1 MNSEESQEQAWPGR
15 EKRGSSEKGWDKGG
29 SMTVFCYPKDSSES
43 AEPMD
48 LLVAIIAASSTST
61 GLSDLGTIKGQ
72 RASQAH
78 LSSSALHKRR
88 FLFLGLSSSHL
99 TCVWGL
105 KSSGLAGL
113 LHSQRAP
120 VTRKHCPR
128 PRHGGPRHSHTEA
141 CQSHV
146 PQGSVPADEEL
157 P

>member
-1 MNSEESQEQAWPGR
+1 MDSEESQEQAWPGR

-29 SMTVFCYPKDSSES
+29 SMTVFCYPRDSSES
-43 AEPMD
+43 AGPMD
-48 LLVAIIAASSTST
+48 LLVAMTAASSTST

-105 KSSGLAGL
+105 KRFLDL
-113 LHSQRAP
+113 LVCFTAREHQ
-120 VTRKHCPR
+120 
-128 PRHGGPRHSHTEA
+128 
-141 CQSHV
+141 
-146 PQGSVPADEEL
+146 
-157 P
+157 